1 MKKNFIRI
9 MSLGL
14 VSTMMFAMAGCGG
27 RTVDP
32 TLSPAPTGGAT
43 PTEEPYVEYS
53 VIKINEEAKHQT
65 LSFFG
70 ASGAWWAQYVGGW
83 DQKNNYSEVTP
94 RDDIATLLFDKE
106 KGIGLSCYRYNIG
119 AGSRGT
125 GGQYNAWR
133 DSECFESAPG
143 VYDWSKDANAV
154 WFMKKA
160 AELGGKDMNI
170 IMFCNSPLQRLTIN
184 GLAQSS
190 KNTKTNI
197 DPKNYE
203 QWKKYVFDVAAHF
216 KAEGVPVVEISPIN
230 EPQWEWLPGNQEG
243 MHLDN
248 ENMVKI
254 LESFVVGIEGRKD
267 LQGVRISGPES
278 GDWNTDTRGMIEA
291 MMKSSVLRN
300 YFTAIDC
307 HSYWSDGKMKEGF
320 MKWLKQHYPDLKVS
334 MSEWCEMV
342 NGSDY
347 TMDSAFNMADE
358 ILEDLNIMDAESWQY
373 WVAVSPGGYRDGLL
387 HVSEGKQAYRATK
400 RLWGYGNFTKFIRPG
415 YVRVEAELNYT
426 DIYNMGNVAFTG
438 TNDEGQQE
446 LILVLKNEEDAKTFR
461 MKLATSNNYNY
472 YEVYTTNEEKD
483 LQCTANGEYSAKT
496 AFSIEG
502 QSIVTIRLIAK

>member
-1 MKKNFIRI
+1 MKKNITRI
-9 MSLGL
+9 ASVALGAVMTMSMLGCA
-14 VSTMMFAMAGCGG
+14 SQNTP
-27 RTVDP
+27 DP
-32 TLSPAPTGGAT
+32 TPT

-53 VIKINEEAKHQT
+53 TIKINESAEHQT

-83 DQKNNYSEVTP
+83 DTKNNYSEVTP

-106 KGIGLSCYRYNIG
+106 KGIGLTCYRYNIG

-133 DSECFESAPG
+133 DTECFETAPG

-154 WFMKKA
+154 WFMRKA
-160 AELGGKDMNI
+160 AELGGDEMNI
-170 IMFCNSPLQRLTIN
+170 IMFCNSPLQRLTKN
-184 GLAQSS
+184 GLAQSD
-190 KNTKTNI
+190 KNSKTNI

-203 QWKKYVFDVAAHF
+203 AWKKYVFDVALHF
-216 KAEGVPVVEISPIN
+216 KNEGIPVVEISPIN

-254 LESFVVGIEGRKD
+254 LESFVTTISGRSDLDGI
-267 LQGVRISGPES
+267 RISAPES
-278 GDWNTDTRGMIEA
+278 GDWNTDTRYMIDA
-291 MMKSSVLRN
+291 IMKSSVLKK
-300 YFTAIDC
+300 YFTTIDC
-307 HSYWSDGKMKEGF
+307 HSYWSDATMKQGF
-320 MKWLKQHYPDLKVS
+320 IKWLNERFPQLKVS

-373 WVAVSPGGYRDGLL
+373 WVAVSPGGYRDGLI
-387 HVSEGKQAYRATK
+387 HVSEAKQAYRANK

-415 YVRVEAELNYT
+415 YVRVEAELTAADLKNV
-426 DIYNMGNVAFTG
+426 GNVAFKG
-438 TNDEGQQE
+438 TNDKGQKE
-446 LILVLKNEEDAKTFR
+446 LILVLKNEEEAKTFR
-461 MKLATSNNYNY
+461 LNLGTDNKYNS
-472 YEVYTTNEEKD
+472 YEIFTTNEEKD
-483 LQCTANGEYSAKT
+483 LQCTASGDFTEKT

-502 QSIVTIRLIAK
+502 QSIVTIRLTEK